1 MTLRQWAV
9 VLSAGAILFPL
20 GGIVTGYYT
29 PEPVGGS
36 QPGLEAV
43 RPIAVTIMV
52 SGLLSITG
60 FIAGLVSFLRQ
71 PPPRAR
77 ARKLE
82 CLATSFPLLL
92 YTLLTTAFYIVWT
105 S

>member
-9 VLSAGAILFPL
+9 VLSAGAFLFPL

-29 PEPVGGS
+29 PEPVGGN
-36 QPGLEAV
+36 QPGLEAL

-52 SGLLSITG
+52 SGCLSITG
-60 FIAGLVSFLRQ
+60 LIAGLVSFFRQ
-71 PPPRAR
+71 PLPRSR

-82 CLATSFPLLL
+82 FLGTSFPLLL
-92 YTLLTTAFYIVWT
+92 YALLTTAFYIVWT